1 MTQSRPWGRIF
12 VATALIA
19 GTLDIIY
26 AIAFSYVRSGTS
38 PSRLLQSVAYGALGR
53 NAYSGG
59 ALTAALGLGF
69 HFLIAFTIT
78 AVFFVATSHYP
89 SLSRRPLI
97 TGSVFGIGVYVVMN
111 FVVIP
116 LSRIGP
122 RPLPAAIV
130 MVTGVLVHMFLIGVP
145 IAWGAR
151 RLKTG

>member
-1 MTQSRPWGRIF
+1 MRYSRPRGRIF

-26 AIAFSYVRSGTS
+26 AIAFSYFRSGTA

-53 NAYSGG
+53 EAYNGG
-59 ALTAALGLGF
+59 AATAALGLGF

-78 AVFFVATSHYP
+78 AIFFAAASQYP
-89 SLSRRPLI
+89 VLTRRPLI
-97 TGSVFGIGVYVVMN
+97 AGSLFGIGVYLVMN

-130 MVTGVLVHMFLIGVP
+130 TVTGVLVHMSLIGVP

-151 RLKTG
+151 LAGRE